1 MSVFI
6 GDTGVKIILEVGTDI
21 TSATTRKIKYRK
33 PSGDSGS
40 WTAIQESS
48 ISISYTTTA
57 ATDLNEAGR
66 WRLQAYVVT
75 PSWTLSG
82 KIANIN
88 VLATI

>member
-33 PSGDSGS
+33 PGGDSGS